1 MAPAEVPDAEA
12 EPDGVEDRLRRFA
25 TIWSRAIF
33 PATATSLTRPE
44 FEHHLLPLA
53 RRLRDALHHKIFD
66 ATPASGVGADLV
78 AAHCTDPEALARSL
92 GVVDAYLVLY
102 CGAAADPTDDL
113 AAEELRARCARL
125 QHALAAGYALALRER
140 TLAEQEAIA
149 RSALAA
155 RGAAE
160 DALHATEARFRAVFE
175 GAAIGIG
182 IADLDGRVLEVND
195 TLTQMFGGLEH
206 HVRSRNVSEWV
217 HPDDVPQVWRM
228 HGELIRGE
236 RENLRTE
243 KPFFRNDGTVL
254 WTNLTVSLLRDV
266 DGVPQYQLVLLEDT
280 TERRLLNLRLRY
292 EATHDALTG
301 LPNRTLFFERLEKAL
316 APARDPARDANVKD
330 AKEAVRDGAEAPPE
344 TGARDG
350 AGATPKETAPE
361 TRPPARFGL
370 CYLDLDGF
378 KAIND
383 SLGHSAGDR
392 MLVEVADR
400 LQSCATA
407 PGEMVA
413 RLGGDEFVAL
423 TTGPDTQREV
433 NDLASRILGVL
444 ATPISLDGRE
454 FTVRGSIGIVEGEAG
469 AFSAAE
475 VLRSADI
482 TMYRAKSAGGNRFE
496 HADAEADARA
506 ITRHGL
512 TTSLPT
518 ALERGEFFIE
528 YQPLVHLAD
537 GTVHGAEA
545 LVRWSHP
552 THGVLGPDRFIPLA
566 EHTGLIVPLG
576 RWVLEQSVRQAR
588 AWQEELAAGT
598 FAGPLRINVNLSPAQ
613 LHHPGLVAD
622 TVDVLERV
630 GLEPGSLCLEVTESA
645 LIGADEDL
653 LKPLRQLAEM
663 GVDIALD
670 DFGTGYSNLANL
682 RRLPVSVLKLDR
694 SFTQGMQQHPADP
707 VDLKIV
713 EGIVSLAHSLE
724 LAVTVEGVETGTQA
738 EHLRMLGCD
747 TAQGWYYARPGPPEM
762 LHTLSLADA
771 V

>member
-1 MAPAEVPDAEA
+1 MAPTEVTDSAVD
-12 EPDGVEDRLRRFA
+12 PDGLEDRLRRFA

-33 PATATSLTRPE
+33 PVTATSMTRAE
-44 FEHHLLPLA
+44 LEKHLLPLA
-53 RRLRDALHHKIFD
+53 RRLRESLHARPFD
-66 ATPASGVGADLV
+66 PQAAQRVGAALV
-78 AAHCTDPEALARSL
+78 EAHCTDPEALSRTL

-102 CGAAADPTDDL
+102 CGAGDPEQP
-113 AAEELRARCARL
+113 AEESRARCARL
-125 QHALAAGYALALRER
+125 QHAVAAGFAHGLRER

-149 RSALAA
+149 RSSLLARSDA
-155 RGAAE
+155 VQ
-160 DALHATEARFRAVFE
+160 ALHATEARFRAVFE

-182 IADLDGRVLEVND
+182 IADLDGNVLEVNE
-195 TLTQMFGGLEH
+195 TLLRMFGGLEH
-206 HVRSRNVSEWV
+206 HVRGRKVTDWAHPEDRPHVWELYRELVS
-217 HPDDVPQVWRM
+217 
-228 HGELIRGE
+228 GE
-236 RENLRTE
+236 RDDYRVE

-254 WTNLTVSLLRDV
+254 WTNLTVSLLRDP
-266 DGVPQYQLVLLEDT
+266 DGRPEYQLALMEDT

-316 APARDPARDANVKD
+316 SAG
-330 AKEAVRDGAEAPPE
+330 DG
-344 TGARDG
+344 
-350 AGATPKETAPE
+350 
-361 TRPPARFGL
+361 ARFGL

-383 SLGHSAGDR
+383 SLGHAAGDR
-392 MLVEVADR
+392 LLVEVADR

-433 NDLASRILGVL
+433 DDLAARILAAL
-444 ATPISLDGRE
+444 ASPIRVDGRE
-454 FTVRGSIGIVEGEAG
+454 FTVRGSIGIVEGPAG
-469 AFSAAE
+469 ERTTAE

-496 HADAEADARA
+496 LADPEADARA

-512 TTSLPT
+512 TTALPA

-528 YQPLVHLAD
+528 YQPLVHLGD
-537 GTVHGAEA
+537 GSVHGAEA
-545 LVRWSHP
+545 LVRWCHP
-552 THGVLGPDRFIPLA
+552 QHGVLGPDRFIPLA

-576 RWVLEQSVRQAR
+576 RWVLQEAVRQAR
-588 AWQEELAAGT
+588 YWQRRHSDG
-598 FAGPLRINVNLSPAQ
+598 GPLRINVNLSPAQ

-622 TVDVLERV
+622 TVDVLQRS
-630 GLEPGSLCLEVTESA
+630 GLEPGALCLEVTESA

-694 SFTQGMQQHPADP
+694 SFTQGMQRHPADP

-713 EGIVSLAHSLE
+713 EGIVSLAHSLQ
-724 LAVTVEGVETGTQA
+724 LAVTVEGVETGAQA
-738 EHLRMLGCD
+738 EQLRELGCD
-747 TAQGWYYARPGPPEM
+747 TAQGWYYARPGPPDK
-762 LHTLSLADA
+762 LHALSLADA

>member
-1 MAPAEVPDAEA
+1 MSTPAEAA
-12 EPDGVEDRLRRFA
+12 AGAATEPDGPEGRLRRFA

-44 FEHHLLPLA
+44 FEQRLLPLA
-53 RRLRDALHHKIFD
+53 RTLNEALHARPFD
-66 ATPASGVGADLV
+66 PTPAQEVGTALV
-78 AAHCTDPEALARSL
+78 GMHCTDPDALSRTL

-102 CGAAADPTDDL
+102 CGGLGGSGEL
-113 AAEELRARCARL
+113 AAEERRARCARL
-125 QHALAAGYALALRER
+125 QHALAAGFARALRER
-140 TLAEQEAIA
+140 TLTEQEAIA
-149 RSALAA
+149 RSAMAA
-155 RGAAE
+155 RSDAQQ
-160 DALHATEARFRAVFE
+160 ALHASEERFRAVFE

-182 IADLDGRVLEVND
+182 IADLEGNVLEVND
-195 TLTQMFGGLEH
+195 TLMQMFGGLDAA
-206 HVRSRNVSEWV
+206 VRSRNVGDWG
-217 HPDDVPQVWRM
+217 HPEDAPNVWKLY
-228 HGELIRGE
+228 GELVRGE
-236 RENLRTE
+236 RDHYRVE
-243 KPFFRNDGTVL
+243 KPYYRGDGTVL
-254 WTNLTVSLLRDV
+254 WTNLTVSLLRDAE
-266 DGVPQYQLVLLEDT
+266 GKPQYQLALMEDT

-316 APARDPARDANVKD
+316 SAG
-330 AKEAVRDGAEAPPE
+330 DGM
-344 TGARDG
+344 
-350 AGATPKETAPE
+350 
-361 TRPPARFGL
+361 RFGL

-378 KAIND
+378 KAVND

-392 MLVEVADR
+392 LLVEVADR

-423 TTGPDTQREV
+423 TTGPRTEREV
-433 NDLASRILGVL
+433 DELAARILAAL
-444 ATPISLDGRE
+444 SSPIRLDGRE
-454 FTVRGSIGIVEGEAG
+454 ITVRGSIGIVEGPAG
-469 AFSAAE
+469 ERGPAE

-496 HADAEADARA
+496 LADAEADARA

-512 TTSLPT
+512 TNALPT

-528 YQPLVHLAD
+528 YQPLVHLHD
-537 GTVHGAEA
+537 GSVHGAEA
-545 LVRWSHP
+545 LVRWCHP
-552 THGVLGPDRFIPLA
+552 QHGVLGPDRFIPLA

-576 RWVLEQSVRQAR
+576 RWVLEESVRQAR
-588 AWQEELAAGT
+588 FWQQRHADG
-598 FAGPLRINVNLSPAQ
+598 GPLRINVNLSPTQ
-613 LHHPGLVAD
+613 LHHPGLVSD
-622 TVDVLERV
+622 TVRVLERA
-630 GLEPGSLCLEVTESA
+630 GLEPGALCLEVTESA
-645 LIGADEDL
+645 LIGADDDL

-694 SFTQGMQQHPADP
+694 SFTRGMQKHPADP
-707 VDLKIV
+707 VDVKIV

-724 LAVTVEGVETGTQA
+724 LAVTVEGVETGVQA
-738 EHLRMLGCD
+738 AQLRALGCD
-747 TAQGWYYARPGPPEM
+747 TAQGWYYARPGAPDRIHS
-762 LHTLSLADA
+762 LLLADA

>member
-1 MAPAEVPDAEA
+1 MMVPSQPAG
-12 EPDGVEDRLRRFA
+12 PDGLDDRLRRFA

-44 FEHHLLPLA
+44 FETHLIPLA
-53 RRLRDALHHKIFD
+53 RELTDALHARPFD
-66 ATPASGVGADLV
+66 TAPAGRVGAELV
-78 AAHCTDPEALARSL
+78 TAHCTDPEALARTL
-92 GVVDAYLVLY
+92 GVIDDYLVLY
-102 CGAAADPTDDL
+102 CGTDDL
-113 AAEELRARCARL
+113 PVEEGRARCARL
-125 QHALAAGYALALRER
+125 QHSLAAGFAQALRER
-140 TLAEQEAIA
+140 TLTEQEAIA

-155 RGAAE
+155 RGHAE
-160 DALHATEARFRAVFE
+160 EALHATETRFRAVFE
-175 GAAIGIG
+175 GAAVGIG
-182 IADLDGRVLEVND
+182 IADLDGNVLEVNE
-195 TLTQMFGGLEH
+195 TLTEMFGGLEH

-217 HPDDVPQVWRM
+217 HPEDVPHVWRM
-228 HGELIRGE
+228 YGELVRGE
-236 RENLRTE
+236 REHFRVE

-254 WTNLTVSLLRDV
+254 WTNLTVSLLRDAE
-266 DGVPQYQLVLLEDT
+266 GAPQYQLALMEDT

-301 LPNRTLFFERLEKAL
+301 LPNRTLFFERLDKTLSA
-316 APARDPARDANVKD
+316 
-330 AKEAVRDGAEAPPE
+330 
-344 TGARDG
+344 
-350 AGATPKETAPE
+350 AGS
-361 TRPPARFGL
+361 ARFGL

-383 SLGHSAGDR
+383 SLGHASGDR
-392 MLVEVADR
+392 LLVEVADR

-423 TTGPDTQREV
+423 TTGPDTQRGV
-433 NDLASRILGVL
+433 ADLASRILGVL
-444 ATPISLDGRE
+444 ATPIMLDGRE
-454 FTVRGSIGIVEGEAG
+454 FTVRGSIGIVEGLAAEH
-469 AFSAAE
+469 SPAE

-482 TMYRAKSAGGNRFE
+482 TMYRAKAAGGNRYE
-496 HADAEADARA
+496 LADAEADARA

-512 TTSLPT
+512 TTALPA

-528 YQPLVHLAD
+528 YQPLVHLDD
-537 GTVHGAEA
+537 GSVHGAEA

-552 THGVLGPDRFIPLA
+552 QHGVLGPDRFIPLA

-576 RWVLEQSVRQAR
+576 RWVLEQSVRQAMF
-588 AWQEELAAGT
+588 WQQTLPARTLG
-598 FAGPLRINVNLSPAQ
+598 GPLRINVNLSPTQ
-613 LHHPGLVAD
+613 LHHPGLVSD
-622 TVDVLERV
+622 TVEVLERV
-630 GLEPGSLCLEVTESA
+630 GLPPGSLCLEVTESG

-724 LAVTVEGVETGTQA
+724 LAVTVEGVETGAQA
-738 EHLRMLGCD
+738 EHLRRLGCD
-747 TAQGWYYARPGPPEM
+747 TAQGWYYARPGPPER
-762 LHTLSLADA
+762 LHELSLADA